1 MFEPLRSL
9 TPSLYFPSAFAAFT
23 SASSTSVKYPKRRFC
38 PRTGRPEG
46 HSIQSDVGVE
56 LKGVS

>member
-38 PRTGRPEG
+38 AAHGEA
-46 HSIQSDVGVE
+46 
-56 LKGVS
+56 